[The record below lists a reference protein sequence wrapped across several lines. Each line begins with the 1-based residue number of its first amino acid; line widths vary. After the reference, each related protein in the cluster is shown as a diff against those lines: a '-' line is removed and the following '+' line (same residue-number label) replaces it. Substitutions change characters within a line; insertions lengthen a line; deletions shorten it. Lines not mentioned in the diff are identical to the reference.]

1 MLRLLTIALVCMSA
15 GRIEAQSYDVVFA
28 GGRIM
33 DGTGN
38 PWVRGDVGVRDGEI
52 VAVGR
57 VDTSDAVRVVDARGE
72 DGQQG
77 LDMASSQSPNIIL
90 LDMSLPIVD
99 GWDVARQLKAA
110 SNTKDIPIIA
120 LTAHAMEGDRKKSLE
135 AGCDDYETK
144 PYKIERLIGKIE
156 LILGLA

>member
-1 MLRLLTIALVCMSA
+1 MAKILVVENEAVNREMLSDDLRLQ
-15 GRIEAQSYDVVFA
+15 GYEVV
-28 GGRIM
+28 
-33 DGTGN
+33 
-38 PWVRGDVGVRDGEI
+38 
-52 VAVGR
+52 VA
-57 VDTSDAVRVVDARGE
+57 E

-77 LDMASSQSPNIIL
+77 LDMALSQSPNIIL

-144 PYKIERLIGKIE
+144 PYKIERLIDKIE
-156 LILGLA
+156 LILGPA

>member
-1 MLRLLTIALVCMSA
+1 MTKILIVENEAVNREMLSDDLRLQ
-15 GRIEAQSYDVVFA
+15 GYEVV
-28 GGRIM
+28 
-33 DGTGN
+33 
-38 PWVRGDVGVRDGEI
+38 
-52 VAVGR
+52 VA
-57 VDTSDAVRVVDARGE
+57 E

-144 PYKIERLIGKIE
+144 PYKIKRLIEKIE
-156 LILGLA
+156 LILGSA

>member
-1 MLRLLTIALVCMSA
+1 MAKILVVENEAVNREMIIDDLRLQ
-15 GRIEAQSYDVVFA
+15 GYEVV
-28 GGRIM
+28 
-33 DGTGN
+33 
-38 PWVRGDVGVRDGEI
+38 
-52 VAVGR
+52 VA
-57 VDTSDAVRVVDARGE
+57 E

-90 LDMSLPIVD
+90 LDMSLPVVD

-120 LTAHAMEGDRKKSLE
+120 LTAHAMEGDRKRSLE

-144 PYKIERLIGKIE
+144 PYKIERLIEKIE
-156 LILGLA
+156 QILGLA

>member
-1 MLRLLTIALVCMSA
+1 MTKILIVENEAVNREMLSDDLRLQ
-15 GRIEAQSYDVVFA
+15 GYEVV
-28 GGRIM
+28 
-33 DGTGN
+33 
-38 PWVRGDVGVRDGEI
+38 
-52 VAVGR
+52 VA
-57 VDTSDAVRVVDARGE
+57 E

-120 LTAHAMEGDRKKSLE
+120 LTAHAMEGDRKRSLE

-144 PYKIERLIGKIE
+144 PYKIKRLIEKIE
-156 LILGLA
+156 QILGLA

>member
-1 MLRLLTIALVCMSA
+1 MTKILIVENEAVNREMLSDDLRLQ
-15 GRIEAQSYDVVFA
+15 GYEVV
-28 GGRIM
+28 
-33 DGTGN
+33 
-38 PWVRGDVGVRDGEI
+38 
-52 VAVGR
+52 VA
-57 VDTSDAVRVVDARGE
+57 E

>member
-1 MLRLLTIALVCMSA
+1 MTKILIVENEAVNREMLSDDLRLQ
-15 GRIEAQSYDVVFA
+15 GYEVV
-28 GGRIM
+28 
-33 DGTGN
+33 
-38 PWVRGDVGVRDGEI
+38 
-52 VAVGR
+52 VA
-57 VDTSDAVRVVDARGE
+57 E

-77 LDMASSQSPNIIL
+77 LDMALSQSPNIIL

-120 LTAHAMEGDRKKSLE
+120 LTAHAMEGDRKRSLE

-144 PYKIERLIGKIE
+144 PYKIKRLIEKIE